1 MPNGV
6 SVFGS
11 ASHVVDLSNCE
22 ASSEQT
28 LYIKKFHLKAIDQP
42 TQRCSAETNLNT
54 SACIADYVEREIGC
68 NPDIL
73 GTQYSKGLP
82 CRTKSQLLKLRALS
96 HKLSGSDD
104 NDVYNMTGCLAAC
117 KKDIYSFIA
126 EPMTC
131 RGVQP
136 GQPTLYGKF
145 FLKLTI
151 NDRSYE
157 EREEYIIYDIDSFI
171 ADVGGY
177 MGLLLGCSFWSL
189 YNEIEALIKRLVYKP
204 LFCDRMKNGG
214 KK

>member
-28 LYIKKFHLKAIDQP
+28 LYIKKFHLKALDQP

-54 SACIADYVEREIGC
+54 SACIADYIEREIGC
-68 NPDIL
+68 NPGIL
-73 GTQYSKGLP
+73 GSQFSKGLP
-82 CRTKSQLLKLRALS
+82 CRTTSQLLHLRDLS
-96 HKLSGSDD
+96 NKLSGSDD
-104 NDVYNMTGCLAAC
+104 NDVYNLTGCLSKC
-117 KKDIYSFIA
+117 KKDVYSLIA
-126 EPMTC
+126 EPMIC
-131 RGVQP
+131 RVPPPGVQAN
-136 GQPTLYGKF
+136 YGKF

-151 NDRSYE
+151 NDRSFE

-177 MGLLLGCSFWSL
+177 MGLLLGCSIMSL
-189 YNEIEALIKRLVYKP
+189 YNEIESLIKKLIYKP
-204 LFCDRMKNGG
+204 LFCFKMKNGDEN
-214 KK
+214 